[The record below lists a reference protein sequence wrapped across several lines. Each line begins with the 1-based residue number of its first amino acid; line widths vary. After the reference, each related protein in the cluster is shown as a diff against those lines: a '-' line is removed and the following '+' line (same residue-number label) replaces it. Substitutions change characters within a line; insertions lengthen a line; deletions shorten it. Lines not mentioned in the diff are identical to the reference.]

1 MSTCIHSLK
10 EIQENNGPLYPIKD
24 CSTCR
29 LEKERPFIKFGCP
42 DCKTN
47 NYVNYISK
55 YILPEEFITQEE
67 MTL

>member
-1 MSTCIHSLK
+1 MSTCIHSLD
-10 EIQENNGPLYPIKD
+10 EIQESIGPLYLKKD

-55 YILPEEFITQEE
+55 YILPEEFITHEE